1 VINSL
6 AFLYFYT
13 INFTFTFMRRQNQL
27 KLLKS
32 IFFVAFFVFTIN
44 SFAQDS
50 TAVEKPETPGSQFW
64 KKVRIGGGL
73 GLNFGNNVT
82 TVSIA
87 PSAVY
92 EFNKYFSG
100 GVGVQGTYVSFR
112 GAYKSYIYGGSLIGL
127 VNPIRSLQLSAELEQ
142 LRVNTRFDP
151 RFATPLAK
159 DWNTALFL
167 GVGYVTSFSTI
178 GIRYNVLYKETD
190 NVYGQAFLPFVRIFF

>member
-1 VINSL
+1 MTAEKQI
-6 AFLYFYT
+6 
-13 INFTFTFMRRQNQL
+13 
-27 KLLKS
+27 KLLKIS
-32 IFFVAFFVFTIN
+32 FFVIFLMFTLH

-50 TAVEKPETPGSQFW
+50 TAVQQPMKQKSEFW

-92 EFNKYFSG
+92 QFNNYFSG
-100 GVGVQGTYVSFR
+100 GVGLQGTYVSFS

-127 VNPIRSLQLSAELEQ
+127 FNPIPELQLSAELEQ
-142 LRVNTRFDP
+142 LRVNTKFDVQ
-151 RFATPLAK
+151 FATPLAK

-167 GVGYVTSFSTI
+167 GAGYATRFATV

-190 NVYGQAFLPFVRIFF
+190 NVYGQAFLPFVRVYF